1 MERRRKRETEGFTL
15 NKNDSGS
22 LARVCG
28 ERQGF
33 FFFLVV
39 GFDGGNEKAWKIL
52 FFLRKIDWN
61 QVLIRIKG
69 VRFLFFFFF
78 LTKIGQLPLVFVS
91 SRRRVMAVY
100 TRKPNSHPSAPP
112 PAESN

>member
-69 VRFLFFFFF
+69 VRFLFFFFLF
-78 LTKIGQLPLVFVS
+78 NKNWSTPFGVRS
-91 SRRRVMAVY
+91 
-100 TRKPNSHPSAPP
+100 
-112 PAESN
+112 E